1 MNSLDL
7 LNDYEQF
14 TQFFQSLETSE
25 DCQHAD
31 LEEILDSLETEG
43 QE

>member
-14 TQFFQSLETSE
+14 TQFFQSLGTEANCPQPADQE
-25 DCQHAD
+25 DIPESLA
-31 LEEILDSLETEG
+31 EEAE
-43 QE
+43 